1 MTLEHLSY
9 WQHGVAIYG
18 RFSMPVR
25 SSGLHVVTRI
35 GFEEGWKAILGLK
48 SLKMTPNVKITTILF
63 ETNRFRFQSG
73 SRQNRPIKK
82 ERFQNQ
88 VWTFPFSLESKSDHD
103 LTIFGQIIAVFI
115 RKMNQFRFQLIQLN
129 GSLPFSMW
137 IRILTSGQ
145 LLKS

>member
-9 WQHGVAIYG
+9 GQHGVAIYG

-25 SSGLHVVTRI
+25 SFGLHVVTRI
-35 GFEEGWKAILGLK
+35 GFEEGWKAILGMK

>member
-1 MTLEHLSY
+1 M
-9 WQHGVAIYG
+9 
-18 RFSMPVR
+18 
-25 SSGLHVVTRI
+25 
-35 GFEEGWKAILGLK
+35 GLK

-88 VWTFPFSLESKSDHD
+88 VWTFSFSLESKSDQH
-103 LTIFGQIIAVFI
+103 LTIFGQIMAVFI

-129 GSLPFSMW
+129 NSLPFLMW
-137 IRILTSGQ
+137 IRNLTSGQ